1 MYGQEESWHVG
12 QTLNLSG
19 LFAIKIENYLSLASV
34 AEERIVP
41 MLNRH
46 ENDA

>member
-1 MYGQEESWHVG
+1 MG

-19 LFAIKIENYLSLASV
+19 LFAIKIGNHLSLASV
-34 AEERIVP
+34 AEELIMP

>member
-1 MYGQEESWHVG
+1 MG

-19 LFAIKIENYLSLASV
+19 RFVIKIGNHLSLASV
-34 AEERIVP
+34 AEELFVP
-41 MLNRH
+41 MLDRH